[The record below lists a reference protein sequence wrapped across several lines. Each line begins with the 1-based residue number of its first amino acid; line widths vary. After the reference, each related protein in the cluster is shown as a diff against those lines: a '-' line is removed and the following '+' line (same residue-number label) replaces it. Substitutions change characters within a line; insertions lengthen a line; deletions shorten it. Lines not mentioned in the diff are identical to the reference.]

1 MERPL
6 RGPFP
11 WGILV
16 SMVSA
21 HDDPVTAG
29 AAGIATAEP
38 LVIGVTGH
46 RDLVP
51 EQVAGIGDKVRELL
65 DDLAA
70 RFPDRRL
77 QVMSPLAEGADRL
90 VAIIAEELGID
101 LVVPLPMPE
110 ELYVQD
116 FESSQSWAEF
126 GRLSRGAAEL
136 ITLPLAP
143 GSSYE
148 SISDYGL
155 DRSRQYAEA
164 GAWIASR
171 ADILIAIWDG
181 KLLNDLGGTGH
192 VVKFRREGEMPGYV
206 PHSAARPESRFTYHI
221 ICSRNRTHGE
231 PAAGLSP
238 LQTRWLGAP
247 GEEFDRFPPAWA
259 ERIARAD
266 TALAPPSEPEIRRD
280 GKMSPDSIRMPLV
293 IGVTGH
299 RDLRADELP
308 RIRFEVRNL
317 LRELKERYHSRRLRI
332 LSPLAEGAD
341 RLVAKEAVEL
351 GLDLAGVMPM
361 PRDIYYQEFSGDES
375 IAEFEALYDLAVDV
389 YDLPIA
395 RNGTLESI
403 SRPGRARDLQY
414 AQSGVFLSAHSH
426 ILVALWDG
434 KTSGQLGGTAQVVRF
449 HHHDIMP
456 GYTTRSVAAQQ
467 MLVDDESDLIYH
479 IVCSRQGPNGAPA
492 PEFEPL
498 ECWWFTN
505 DRDEPRSR
513 TLPKQHA
520 LIFSRSAE
528 FSEDS
533 IRFED
538 RIFEEC
544 YPLLD
549 DEDADR
555 LPRGVKT
562 INHVF
567 CIADWLA
574 IHYQKLTLRI
584 LRTTHVLAFLMG
596 FMFILFSD
604 LRTQEIYMIAFLV
617 FFALAAGAQTYAK
630 RNGWHRK
637 YLDYRTLAEGLRV
650 QYYLAAAGIIS
661 DNESKFTHDNF
672 LQTQDPELGWI
683 RNVMRVAGTRSD
695 ADREATHEGLE
706 YTIDEWI
713 GGDES
718 GQIGYYRRKDA
729 QWIKRNRNTE
739 RLSTISL
746 ITSVLVILVIV
757 FGGEVVGDSI
767 VDPLFVLMGSMLLAY
782 GVRQSFAQSTAEK
795 ELIKQ
800 YEFMLRVF
808 ENAKRRL
815 EAAEDDDERRQVL
828 RALGGSCL
836 DEHAE
841 WILMHRDRS
850 IDQSDIWR
858 LGS

>member
-1 MERPL
+1 MN
-6 RGPFP
+6 
-11 WGILV
+11 
-16 SMVSA
+16 SSA
-21 HDDPVTAG
+21 DPVT
-29 AAGIATAEP
+29 TAVPNHTEQSQP
-38 LVIGVTGH
+38 LVVGVTGH

-51 EQVAGIGDKVRELL
+51 EEIPGIEAAIRELL
-65 DDLAA
+65 DDLPK
-70 RFPDRRL
+70 RFPGRHL
-77 QVMSPLAEGADRL
+77 QIMSPLAEGADRL
-90 VAIIAEELGID
+90 VARVAEDLGVD

-110 ELYVQD
+110 ALYEQD

-126 GRLSRGAAEL
+126 GRLTRVATEL
-136 ITLPLAP
+136 LTLPLAP

-155 DRSRQYAEA
+155 DRSRQYAEV

-181 KLLNDLGGTGH
+181 KMITDLGGTGH

-206 PHSAARPESRFTYHI
+206 PHGSARPERHFIYHI
-221 ICSRNRTHGE
+221 VCSRNRAYGE
-231 PAAGLSP
+231 PARGLTP
-238 LQTRWLGAP
+238 LQTRWLGPP
-247 GEEFDRFPPAWA
+247 GEEFERFPPGWA
-259 ERIARAD
+259 AQLAKAGGNG
-266 TALAPPSEPEIRRD
+266 ALAPEPEIERD
-280 GKMSPDSIRMPLV
+280 GKMSPSSIRMPLV

-299 RDLRADELP
+299 RDLREDELP
-308 RIRFEVRNL
+308 GIRLQVRNL
-317 LRELKERYHSRRLRI
+317 LKDLKERFPYRALRI

-341 RLVAKEAVEL
+341 RLVAKEAIEL
-351 GLDLAGVMPM
+351 GLSLAVVMPM
-361 PRDIYYQEFSGDES
+361 PREIYYTEFSDDES
-375 IAEFEALYDLAVDV
+375 IAEFETLYDKAVDV

-403 SRPGRARDLQY
+403 SRPGRARELQY

-426 ILVALWDG
+426 ILLALWDG

-456 GYTTRSVAAQQ
+456 GYTTRSVATQQ
-467 MLVDDESDLIYH
+467 MLIDDESDLIYH
-479 IVCSRQGPNGAPA
+479 IVCSREGPDGAPA
-492 PEFEPL
+492 AEFEPL

-505 DRDEPRSR
+505 DRDEPRRR
-513 TLPKQHA
+513 TLPPQHE
-520 LIFSRSAE
+520 LIFTRSSE

-533 IRFED
+533 IRFEE
-538 RIFEEC
+538 RVFGEC
-544 YPLLD
+544 YPLFGED
-549 DEDADR
+549 DADR

-562 INHVF
+562 INYVF
-567 CIADWLA
+567 CISDWLA
-574 IHYQKLTLRI
+574 IRYQKLTLRV

-604 LRTQEIYMIAFLV
+604 LRSQEIFMIAFLV
-617 FFALAAGAQTYAK
+617 FFAIAAGTQAYAK

-650 QYYLAAAGIIS
+650 QFYLSAGGIIS

-683 RNVMRVAGTRSD
+683 RNVMRVAGTRCD
-695 ADREATHEGLE
+695 ADQEAKPEGLE
-706 YTIDEWI
+706 FTIEQWI
-713 GGDES
+713 GDDES
-718 GQIGYYRRKDA
+718 GQIGYYRRKAA
-729 QWIKRNRNTE
+729 QWVKRNRSTE
-739 RLSTISL
+739 RMSTMSL
-746 ITSVLVILVIV
+746 LTSVLVILLIV
-757 FGGEVVGDSI
+757 FGGETMSENI

-782 GVRQSFAQSTAEK
+782 GVRQGYAQSTAEK

-815 EAAEDDDERRQVL
+815 EGAEDDSERRQVL